1 MATIPFDNLIEN
13 AEEVSTEAVPK
24 GKYPSRVAETEW
36 VKTKTDKDMLKVTFE
51 IAVGPNKGRKLYS
64 NLTISPESPKAL
76 GFFFKDM
83 ETLGVT
89 KAQLAANGADWA
101 AEEIIGNLVELV
113 VEHREW
119 QGRAQADVKWIN
131 TCKEDVASAPPTGN
145 GPPPV
150 DAPPTAPPAGDTP
163 PPPPFQS

>member
-36 VKTKTDKDMLKVTFE
+36 VKTKTEKDMLKVTFE

-131 TCKEDVASAPPTGN
+131 TCKDDVPASGGAN
-145 GPPPV
+145 VPPV
-150 DAPPTAPPAGDTP
+150 SDAPPAAAPADDTP
-163 PPPPFQS
+163 PPPPFAS